1 MNDNLINHTYLVR
14 ISRVFLAL
22 GVTSFVYLWFQVLI
36 VFLMLVLKPLFE
48 LIKIFVKLP
57 LLLFERKLV
66 KLLDR
71 ELRIIIIILILVSV
85 EF

>member
-1 MNDNLINHTYLVR
+1 MSQKIFVVPFLVR

-48 LIKIFVKLP
+48 LIKVFVKLP